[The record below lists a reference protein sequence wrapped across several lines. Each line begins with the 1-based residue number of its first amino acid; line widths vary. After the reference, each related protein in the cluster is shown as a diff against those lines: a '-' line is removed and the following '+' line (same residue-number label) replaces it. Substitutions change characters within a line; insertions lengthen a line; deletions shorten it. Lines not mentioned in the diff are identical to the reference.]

1 MQDSTPL
8 KVSKY
13 RARPRPVKAAQPSTA
28 SSPLAPAMTGLTPDQ
43 LLRRASF
50 NFISGDQ
57 SAGPSWSPASNM
69 RDESEVDTPSK
80 KSGPRNRSTSA
91 MSLKSAKSP
100 QPERSDSLE
109 HTLGDLDDITQ
120 ARPPFHISHTLP
132 NLLSETG
139 RQDPRP
145 TIRDRSVSEPPST
158 QAKKF
163 NGPQID
169 RKLEFMIKA
178 GPKTKSSGSLYVY
191 VTKTH
196 ECSRHLLK
204 IGVTKYLPEKRGK
217 DIQYQCKHQEFFEHD
232 EATTTEF
239 SWNTFAEKLV
249 HAELANFRRV
259 WTCSCGTKHREYF
272 DVSDEI
278 ALEVWSRWRDFCIQE
293 PWDSQGRL
301 LPMWEHRLRHRVRF
315 NDAKRD
321 FDHGELARHWRTCV
335 LPSSL
340 ELCVNDTRVL
350 WNHIYP
356 SRWLLAAV
364 AEALTMVFIWPTSF
378 WTSMWWKVV
387 LILAVLEL
395 FSLDGMYMKESVS
408 RLLSGSLQ
416 RLKLWQS
423 SGSSDHRLN
432 PDAKELLPVVS
443 SEQHAQNELRED
455 PDAEMMEDVPNPED
469 DDMVNEEG
477 IEFDSDRS
485 SDDEDENMEEDTSPG
500 ESPQITSTKSTP
512 SGAKPRRVG

>member
-1 MQDSTPL
+1 MQNSKPL
-8 KVSKY
+8 KITKR
-13 RARPRPVKAAQPSTA
+13 RAGPMKTAQPSTA
-28 SSPLAPAMTGLTPDQ
+28 SSPLAPAMSGLTPDQ
-43 LLRRASF
+43 PLRRASF
-50 NFISGDQ
+50 NVISGDQ
-57 SAGPSWSPASNM
+57 SAGHSWTPASAE
-69 RDESEVDTPSK
+69 RDESEMDTPSK
-80 KSGPRNRSTSA
+80 KIVPRIRSTSA
-91 MSLKSAKSP
+91 TSLKSAKSP
-100 QPERSDSLE
+100 RSEKSDSLR
-109 HTLGDLDDITQ
+109 HTFGDLSDMTQ
-120 ARPPFHISHTLP
+120 ARPSFHISHTSP
-132 NLLSETG
+132 KLLSETV
-139 RQDPRP
+139 RREQRP
-145 TIRDRSVSEPPST
+145 IVRDRSVSEPPST
-158 QAKKF
+158 QAKKL

-169 RKLEFMIKA
+169 RKIEFMIKA

-204 IGVTKYLPEKRGK
+204 FGITKYLPEKRGK
-217 DIQYQCKHQEFFEHD
+217 GIQYRCKHPEFFEHE
-232 EATTTEF
+232 EATATEF
-239 SWNTFAEKLV
+239 SWNNIAEKLV
-249 HAELANFRRV
+249 HAELANFRRL
-259 WTCSCGTKHREYF
+259 WTCGCGTKHREYF

-278 ALEVWSRWRDFCIQE
+278 ALEVWSRWRDFCAQE

-356 SRWLLAAV
+356 SRWLFAAV

-387 LILAVLEL
+387 LMLAVLEL
-395 FSLDGMYMKESVS
+395 CCLDGMYMKESVS

-423 SGSSDHRLN
+423 SGSLDHRPNL
-432 PDAKELLPVVS
+432 DAKGPSPVVS
-443 SEQHAQNELRED
+443 SEQHVQNELPED
-455 PDAEMMEDVPNPED
+455 PDTEMMEDAPNPED
-469 DDMVNEEG
+469 DDMVNEED
-477 IEFDSDRS
+477 IEFDSDSS
-485 SDDEDENMEEDTSPG
+485 SDDDDENMDEDASPG
-500 ESPQITSTKSTP
+500 ESPQTTSTKSTP
-512 SGAKPRRVG
+512 SGTKPRRVE